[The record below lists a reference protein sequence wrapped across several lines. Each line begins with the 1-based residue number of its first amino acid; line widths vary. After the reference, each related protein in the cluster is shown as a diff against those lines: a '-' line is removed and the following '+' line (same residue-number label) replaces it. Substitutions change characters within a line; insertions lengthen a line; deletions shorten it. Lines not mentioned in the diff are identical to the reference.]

1 MAASQT
7 HIANI
12 ALQKLGEGPILN
24 LTDDEHK
31 AREMNRA
38 FAAVRDAEL
47 NRRIWRFS
55 LARESLAALVAAP
68 IGDEYERQFLLPND
82 FIRLVPG
89 LDIQGLV
96 DFTDYRGASG
106 TALYSIEGRKLLTN
120 LAAPLKIRYIR
131 RVTDTTLYTPAFD
144 AAFASRLAYECC
156 ERITGSTEKQDRCM
170 RDYKTAIR
178 EAVVAQALEL
188 ASESQADDTWMI
200 ARQQ

>member
-12 ALQKLGEGPILN
+12 ALQKLGEGTILN

-31 AREMNRA
+31 ARELNRA

-47 NRRIWRFS
+47 NRHLWRFS
-55 LARESLAALVAAP
+55 FARESLPALSQEPV
-68 IGDEYERQFLLPND
+68 GDEYERQFLLPND

-89 LDIQGLV
+89 LDITSLV
-96 DFTDYRGASG
+96 DLSDYRGASG
-106 TALYSIEGRKLLTN
+106 TALYSIEGRNLLTN
-120 LAAPLKIRYIR
+120 LSAPLKIRYVR
-131 RVTDTTLYTPAFD
+131 RVTDTTLYTPSFD

-178 EAVVAQALEL
+178 EAITAQALEL
-188 ASESQADDTWMI
+188 ATESQGDDTWMI
-200 ARQQ
+200 ARGQ